1 MLQIFLPTE
10 IFASE
15 YIHIPVVI
23 NKYLSTTIDLLC
35 ASKEI
40 IYYVSTYWLYKH
52 LWRILATYNL
62 DTPHSANYHSVYIFD
77 HIWVVQNH

>member
-1 MLQIFLPTE
+1 MLLIFKGGIIPTFLYIKPHYINKKTICFKFVLPTE

-23 NKYLSTTIDLLC
+23 NNYLSTTIDLLC

-40 IYYVSTYWLYKH
+40 IYYVSTY
-52 LWRILATYNL
+52 
-62 DTPHSANYHSVYIFD
+62 
-77 HIWVVQNH
+77 